1 LFFRFFLLFV
11 GGLFSWLSV
20 AFFVGCFIL
29 GAIFWLYSQ
38 ELPNHNQLTSYSPP
52 MISRI
57 YSSEGILIDEF
68 ARERRLFAPSEE
80 IPVIVKQAFISAED
94 KNFYNH
100 HGYDPVGILKAIYDA
115 AQGDRLRGAST
126 ITQQVMK
133 NFLLSG
139 DRSLERKIKEL
150 ILASKIEKTLSK
162 DKILELY
169 LNEIFLGQNSY
180 GVVAASQTYFNKMLS
195 ELTLAEAAYLAV
207 LPKAPSTYHPVKQ
220 NSRAIER
227 RNFVLKEMFENG
239 FVKLEEY
246 QLALLSPLNTVQG
259 GQFSGFRDSL
269 PERSYFTDEIR
280 RELSRNFGEEQFFTG
295 GLTIM
300 ATIDKNLQD
309 IAAHSLQS
317 ALIKYDRGEGV
328 YHGALGKVTNE
339 DLIKEAN
346 WRQALR
352 LFKGPGAL
360 TSWSVGVVLAFNNGN
375 AVIGI
380 DDYDSTGVISSSDLN
395 WIREISQETSL
406 KSSTERV
413 LNIGDVIY
421 VIETSNGWSFRQVPK
436 VQGAFM
442 AMDVHSGR
450 ILAMQGGF
458 SYKNSVF
465 NRVTQALR
473 QPGSG
478 FKPFV
483 YAAALDSGFSPNT
496 VILDAPIEIDT
507 PQGLWQPKNFA
518 NKYFGSA
525 PLRIGIERSR
535 NLMTIRLAKEI
546 GMEKVAEYAQR
557 FGVYEKMNPFLANA
571 LGAQET
577 TLYKIVSAYAMFANG
592 GERVEPTLVDRVQ
605 DRWGKTVYLHD
616 VRTCDDCDQRKL
628 IEGRSPLISSQRERV
643 MDSVTAYQL
652 TSMMKGVVD
661 RGSAAKYLKLSVPVA
676 GKTGTTNESR
686 DAWFTGFTS
695 DVVAGCYIGFDTPK
709 SLGKFATGG
718 AMCGPVFDKFMRE
731 VIKKYGGRD
740 FKVPNGGYF
749 ANIDRFSGEVLPDYE
764 RGSNVVVEFFRDTY
778 DISRGGAQILD
789 GGFAMGSNLNL
800 NEKESLEIEQTKK
813 VKTSTGKTVIV
824 PKQASSGSL
833 SSGGLY

>member
-1 LFFRFFLLFV
+1 LFV

-20 AFFVGCFIL
+20 AFFVSCFIL